1 MYMKTKIMTL
11 YMCMY
16 MYLCIYNPQKDDTED
31 VNDRK
36 KEYKAESDLS
46 AAIFNR
52 FFPQVR
58 VYSSLAG
65 LKLNM
70 YLRLVLN
77 SWFFCL
83 HLQSAGIPGMWHH
96 LKADLFMVLRV
107 YVCACGCVWHIKS
120 KEGIRSPGTG
130 VAGSGEP
137 PFECWE
143 LSPGPLQE

>member
-1 MYMKTKIMTL
+1 MTL

-46 AAIFNR
+46 TAIFNR

-65 LKLNM
+65 LKLYM

-77 SWFFCL
+77 S
-83 HLQSAGIPGMWHH
+83 
-96 LKADLFMVLRV
+96 
-107 YVCACGCVWHIKS
+107 
-120 KEGIRSPGTG
+120 
-130 VAGSGEP
+130 
-137 PFECWE
+137 
-143 LSPGPLQE
+143 